1 MSLGGDK
8 SAHLEVACVVAAF
21 RVLRRHN
28 SETPGGT
35 HDKKTHLFGFR
46 YCLRRSS
53 GLLVISPD
61 HCVRL
66 ADGASFVA
74 GIGQHRIGDLGPHAL
89 AFSAVGFLVGVRR
102 LRQSTASA

>member
-1 MSLGGDK
+1 M
-8 SAHLEVACVVAAF
+8 
-21 RVLRRHN
+21 
-28 SETPGGT
+28 T
-35 HDKKTHLFGFR
+35 KKTHLFGFR

-89 AFSAVGFLVGVRR
+89 AFSAVGFLSVAFGVFGSPRHQ
-102 LRQSTASA
+102 LDFSAI